1 MIYKKI
7 LLFFIFVTTTIL
19 TTANYAYGQDST
31 STDEV
36 LATKGELAT
45 STPIIKDN
53 SNDTLKTADL
63 NDILYYKY
71 ELENEKE
78 IIKYQYL
85 TNKIENNDYLIHNT
99 QIFYEDITKR
109 QTNAKHF
116 LINDTGLK
124 KTYISKIYTDESFKK
139 INNIWYQTETA
150 TTTFE
155 NYEKTNNYIR
165 KNIL

>member
-1 MIYKKI
+1 M
-7 LLFFIFVTTTIL
+7 
-19 TTANYAYGQDST
+19 
-31 STDEV
+31 
-36 LATKGELAT
+36 ATKGELAT

-109 QTNAKHF
+109 QANAKHF

-155 NYEKTNNYIR
+155 NYEKQIITLE